1 MGEGYNKNVPPV
13 PVDGR
18 DNGKVSVSVFI
29 DILKLVDIDKED
41 YSIDIQFSIFLKW
54 VEDRATYQNLKTRWS
69 LNALTQEDI
78 QLLWLPKVIYENT
91 DQKESTRLGDG
102 NWEWDT
108 NVVVERSSNGSPAGL
123 ESVDETDLFL
133 GEQHSLVM
141 FQTYT
146 HEFQCIFNLQKYP
159 FDMQTCSIDMA
170 MGPLDWRSVRLISDQ
185 LNMKQNLE
193 MSIFSI
199 KDWRFEEET
208 DSYVKSTLRMTMIL
222 KRKITS
228 ELMTTYFPTLL
239 LTAITFATTFFK
251 PFFFEAALSVN
262 LTTMLVMTTI
272 FISKM
277 ESLPNTS
284 DIKMIDSW
292 LILCQLVPFAQV
304 VLLTA
309 MEYLREEEGQEE
321 KVEPNKEACP
331 KVVPSNEGNNSTS
344 HLDVE
349 KEIGVSASNL
359 DQPLNSKAGLV
370 TKLVAVGEYSFI
382 T

>member
-1 MGEGYNKNVPPV
+1 MP
-13 PVDGR
+13 
-18 DNGKVSVSVFI
+18 S
-29 DILKLVDIDKED
+29 
-41 YSIDIQFSIFLKW
+41 
-54 VEDRATYQNLKTRWS
+54 S
-69 LNALTQEDI
+69 LAMNQTLDMTLYLINEYV
-78 QLLWLPKVIYENT
+78 LEN
-91 DQKESTRLGDG
+91 ST
-102 NWEWDT
+102 
-108 NVVVERSSNGSPAGL
+108 
-123 ESVDETDLFL
+123 
-133 GEQHSLVM
+133 SLSGGIVM
-141 FQTYT
+141 T
-146 HEFQCIFNLQKYP
+146 I
-159 FDMQTCSIDMA
+159 
-170 MGPLDWRSVRLISDQ
+170 
-185 LNMKQNLE
+185 
-193 MSIFSI
+193 
-199 KDWRFEEET
+199 
-208 DSYVKSTLRMTMIL
+208 RM
-222 KRKITS
+222 KRKILS
-228 ELMTTYFPTLL
+228 EMMTTYFPSLL
-239 LTAITFATTFFK
+239 LMMITYATTFFK

-321 KVEPNKEACP
+321 KVEPNKEVCP

-359 DQPLNSKAGLV
+359 DQPLNSKAEIV